1 MVSNLM
7 LSTDKI
13 KDNLKIHN
21 GFFFFFKILLMWT
34 IFKVF
39 IGIVIILLLFY
50 VFGVLALRHVGSSVP
65 QSEIKPIP
73 PALEGEG
80 LTTGPPK
87 KSLKSRPF
95 LSSCKR

>member
-1 MVSNLM
+1 MYW
-7 LSTDKI
+7 I
-13 KDNLKIHN
+13 ILKPTT
-21 GFFFFFKILLMWT
+21 FFFFKIFLMWT

-39 IGIVIILLLFY
+39 IVIVIILLLFY
-50 VFGVLALRHVGSSVP
+50 VFGFLALRHVGSSAP

-80 LTTGPPK
+80 LTTGPPR
-87 KSLKSRPF
+87 KSLKSQPF